1 MEHKDLFYFLKYV
14 GTDPSRLI
22 FEDDLTGIYNRRFLL
37 YYLQHKVS
45 WDSLESRPVSLLM
58 MDLDYF
64 KEINDAYGHEVG
76 DKALIWVAGLIKK
89 LSGDKGLAIRY
100 GGDEFMILLPGA
112 DKESAL
118 KTGEA
123 LIQQIHNKPLY
134 LDEVSDTLTIT
145 LSVGVASVPDDAQ
158 SDKDLIRKADT
169 ALYYAKRF
177 GRDKLASADQVA
189 LQDVFPK
196 TALHQLDKAKITG
209 RKNQLIKVAQALKK
223 FGQRQNQ
230 FLIIKG
236 ADGMGKTEFLGAIR
250 QNLPKNK
257 ICRVAV
263 SGIAHEAFRPY
274 YMITNILIELLNQQP
289 DKGEKILRGL
299 TPKETNYLSYILPH
313 LGETQDLSDQE
324 DGKAL
329 REQLFDHLI
338 HFILNLIDSRHFL
351 LLIDDMHYSDPAT
364 LFLLRRLVLLRD
376 IPIFICGTV
385 ADIRVDSVQGQPI
398 PLEYFLSAFENE
410 LNIDRLN
417 LPPLTANDIAGHFQ
431 RIFPN
436 ISLPEN
442 FEKVLAQLTQGNTLF
457 INGIL
462 RKLVLDG
469 KVTLTGQQWVVK
481 DLEDG
486 YLPSSL
492 EEIVSQKIAALDEEG
507 RKLLDHA
514 AIFGENVSLSMLT
527 GGSESMEIK
536 VQEFVDQAVTQGLI
550 SSEFKKNDE
559 IIGFLSRRVLEITY
573 GAIQEDRKQKLHG
586 RIADYQK
593 DLHDQHLLPSAA
605 TLAYHFQLSANRE
618 KARSYQE
625 SQQTYNQKIF
635 NAQEAIHYTGESLPD
650 AATGDFPLDPASLAK
665 IPGLIHLLF
674 ASVHKIKL
682 YPSGSSAI
690 LDATNQ
696 LKETIDKILADNQR
710 LNITQIEKTLMV
722 NGEPLDITEFKSTA
736 ENFMKFLSRLE
747 LTGIAFYRGLS
758 KKELTVMLESLS
770 RISRKIA
777 DRSFWKRFSRE
788 QGLFH
793 IKFKQVRYT
802 KTGGTEK
809 KATFQK
815 SGQENSDAEQTP
827 ASAELIDHKY
837 REPDEDDLIL
847 FPQLI
852 RCLLTSVNNIKFYPS
867 ESKAVSYSIEK
878 LSEALHG
885 ILLRH
890 PVLTVSQVGD
900 GLLVNGVKIDTTDFK
915 TIADSFLN
923 LLGRI
928 GLSSLTFLKTISS
941 QELTTFITAIGQLAD
956 DELNSEF
963 WQFLAM
969 KQNLSGILFD
979 QSLYEILDEPVEIGS
994 GRTGS
999 IEEPMIEDKADLSSR
1014 ITGEPEA
1021 DAPLLK
1027 PFPAKEGWVPLTE
1040 AVIEEIV
1047 QQLHDQL
1054 LKGDGKK
1061 SRQLVNQLFQG
1072 FADQTHNIRTK
1083 VITACRRL
1091 LDDLD
1096 FPSQSQWIELFS
1108 YPLLEILPE
1117 EQHVGIL
1124 KQSSLLLSRTTP
1136 HLIQFGDYER
1146 VCEIQS
1152 RLRLCWQHLQSRQSQ
1167 HVLEEE
1173 ITSIQELDLKTQEI
1187 LREDMRSQDPSRL
1200 RLSTRLLGSMGP
1212 AALPLLIEMIKKE
1225 DDLKLRQ
1232 IAAHLLGNLGPAAA
1246 KILRR
1251 ELILEGSAEER
1262 IRILDVIDNITQN
1275 LKTELA
1281 YALGDESPEVRRAA
1295 FRLAERLDNEQ
1306 VTSLLLDYANQED
1319 QSMSVFAIKS
1329 LGKLKSAGVVDALIS
1344 LIRSIKDTER
1354 LIACCRVLG
1363 QIADPA
1369 AIEPLAKIMAPG
1381 RFLSF
1386 RKKRNTRVR
1395 ATAAFALAQI
1405 DHPKVPEVL
1414 ALYVQDRDPRVRQIA
1429 RDQANLQHSSSSP

>member
-1 MEHKDLFYFLKYV
+1 MEHKDLLYFLQHV

-37 YYLQHKVS
+37 NYLQHKVL

-64 KEINDAYGHEVG
+64 KEINDTYGHDVG

-89 LSGDKGLAIRY
+89 LSGDNGLAIRY

-118 KTGEA
+118 KLGET
-123 LIQQIHNKPLY
+123 LMQTIHNERLY

-145 LSVGVASVPDDAQ
+145 ISVGVASAPDDAQ
-158 SDKDLIRKADT
+158 SDKDLIQKADT

-209 RKNQLIKVAQALKK
+209 RKTQLIKVAQALKK

-230 FLIIKG
+230 FLIING

-257 ICRVAV
+257 ICQVAV
-263 SGIAHEAFRPY
+263 NGIAYEAFRPY
-274 YMITNILIELLNQQP
+274 YLITNILIELLNQQP
-289 DKGEKILRGL
+289 DKGKKILTGL
-299 TPKETNYLSYILPH
+299 TPKETNYLSYILPQ
-313 LGETQDLSDQE
+313 LGEPQDLSDQE
-324 DGKAL
+324 DEKTL

-338 HFILNLIDSRHFL
+338 HFIFNLLDSRHFL

-364 LFLLRRLVLLRD
+364 LFLLRRLLLRRD
-376 IPIFICGTV
+376 IPLFICGTA
-385 ADIRVDSVQGQPI
+385 ADIRVDRVQGQTI
-398 PLEYFLSAFENE
+398 PLEQFLTVFEQE
-410 LNIDRLN
+410 LNIARLN
-417 LPPLTANDIAGHFQ
+417 LSPLTANDIADHFQ

-442 FEKVLAQLTQGNTLF
+442 FEKVLSQLTQGNALF

-573 GAIQEDRKQKLHG
+573 GAIQEDRKQELHG
-586 RIADYQK
+586 RIAAYQK
-593 DLHDQHLLPSAA
+593 DLHNQHLLPSAA

-618 KARSYQE
+618 KAWSYHE
-625 SQQTYNQKIF
+625 SQRIYNHKIF
-635 NAQEAIHYTGESLPD
+635 NEQEAIHYTGKSLPD
-650 AATGDFPLDPASLAK
+650 AAPRDFPLDPAGLGR

-674 ASVHKIKL
+674 ASARNIKL

-690 LDATNQ
+690 LDATKQ
-696 LKETIDKILADNQR
+696 LKETIDKILADNER
-710 LNITQIEKTLMV
+710 LNITQVEKTLMV
-722 NGEPLDITEFKSTA
+722 NGEPLDVTEFKSTA
-736 ENFMKFLSRLE
+736 ENFMKFLDRLE
-747 LTGIAFYRGLS
+747 LTGIAFYRGLREN
-758 KKELTVMLESLS
+758 ELTVMLESLS
-770 RISRKIA
+770 RISRKIT
-777 DRSFWKRFSRE
+777 DRSYWKRFSRE
-788 QGLFH
+788 QRLFH
-793 IKFKQVRYT
+793 IEFKQVRYT
-802 KTGGTEK
+802 KTRGTEK
-809 KATFQK
+809 KAKPQET
-815 SGQENSDAEQTP
+815 GQETGNAEP
-827 ASAELIDHKY
+827 MPVSAELLDHKY
-837 REPDEDDLIL
+837 RELDEEDLIRL
-847 FPQLI
+847 PQVI
-852 RCLLTSVNNIKFYPS
+852 RCLLTSANNIKFYPP
-867 ESKAVSYSIEK
+867 ESKAVSYSIEE

-885 ILLRH
+885 ILVGH
-890 PVLTVSQVGD
+890 PVLTLSQVGD

-941 QELTTFITAIGQLAD
+941 QELTTFITAIGQFAD

-979 QSLYEILDEPVEIGS
+979 QSLYEILDEPVDIGS
-994 GRTGS
+994 DPTES
-999 IEEPMIEDKADLSSR
+999 IKEPMVEDNIDLSSR
-1014 ITGEPEA
+1014 ITVKPEV
-1021 DAPLLK
+1021 DASISKSLQ
-1027 PFPAKEGWVPLTE
+1027 AKQSSVPLTE
-1040 AVIEEIV
+1040 AVIESIV
-1047 QQLHDQL
+1047 QQLHDQF

-1061 SRQLVNQLFQG
+1061 SRQLVNRLFQG
-1072 FADQTHNIRTK
+1072 FADQTHNIRIQ
-1083 VITACRRL
+1083 VITACSRL

-1096 FPSQSQWIELFS
+1096 FASQSQWIELLS
-1108 YPLLEILPE
+1108 DPLLKILPE
-1117 EQHVGIL
+1117 EQHVDIL
-1124 KQSSLLLSRTTP
+1124 KQTSLLLSGTTA

-1146 VCEIQS
+1146 ACGIHS
-1152 RLRLCWQHLQSRQSQ
+1152 RLRLRWQQLQSPQDQ
-1167 HVLEEE
+1167 HAREEE
-1173 ITSIQELDLKTQEI
+1173 ITSIQELDLKTQGI
-1187 LREDMRSQDPSRL
+1187 LREDMKSQDPSRL
-1200 RLSTRLLGSMGP
+1200 RLSTRLLGSLGS
-1212 AALPLLIEMIKKE
+1212 AALPVLIEIIKKE

-1232 IAAHLLGNLGPAAA
+1232 IAAHLLGNLGPVAT
-1246 KILRR
+1246 KILMR
-1251 ELILEGSAEER
+1251 ELILGGFAEER
-1262 IRILDVIDNITQN
+1262 VRILDVIDNITQN

-1295 FRLAERLDNEQ
+1295 FRLAERLDNED

-1319 QSMSVFAIKS
+1319 QSLSVFAIKS
-1329 LGKLKSAGVVDALIS
+1329 LGKLKSMGAVDALIS
-1344 LIRSIKDTER
+1344 LLKSTQDTER

-1369 AIEPLAKIMAPG
+1369 AIEPLTKIMAPG
-1381 RFLSF
+1381 GFLSF

-1395 ATAAFALAQI
+1395 AIAAFALAQI
-1405 DHPKVPEVL
+1405 DHPKVAEVF

-1429 RDQANLQHSSSSP
+1429 RDQVKLHHSSSSR

>member
-1 MEHKDLFYFLKYV
+1 MEHKDLLYFLQHV

-37 YYLQHKVS
+37 NYLQHKVS
-45 WDSLESRPVSLLM
+45 WDSLEGRPVSLLM

-64 KEINDAYGHEVG
+64 KEINDTYGHDVG
-76 DKALIWVAGLIKK
+76 DKTLIWVAELVKK

-118 KTGEA
+118 KVGEA
-123 LIQQIHNKPLY
+123 LMQQIHNERFY
-134 LDEVSDTLTIT
+134 LDEVGDDLNITI
-145 LSVGVASVPDDAQ
+145 SVGIASAPDDAQ
-158 SDKDLIRKADT
+158 SGKDLIRKADT

-177 GRDKLASADQVA
+177 GRDRLASAEQVA

-209 RKNQLIKVAQALKK
+209 RKTQLIKVAQALKK
-223 FGQRQNQ
+223 FGRRQNQ

-250 QNLPKNK
+250 QSLPKNN
-257 ICRVAV
+257 ICQVAV
-263 SGIAHEAFRPY
+263 NGIAHEAFHPY

-289 DKGEKILRGL
+289 DKGERVLTGL
-299 TPKETNYLSYILPH
+299 TPKETKYLSYILPQ
-313 LGETQDLSDQE
+313 LGKPQDLSDQE
-324 DGKAL
+324 DEKTL
-329 REQLFDHLI
+329 REHLFDHLI
-338 HFILNLIDSRHFL
+338 HFILNLLDSRHFF

-364 LFLLRRLVLLRD
+364 LFLLRRLLLRRD
-376 IPIFICGTV
+376 IPLFICGTA
-385 ADIRVDSVQGQPI
+385 ADIRIDNVQGQTI
-398 PLEYFLSAFENE
+398 PLEQFLAAFEQE
-410 LNIDRLN
+410 LSISRLN
-417 LPPLTANDIAGHFQ
+417 LSPLTSNDIADHFQ

-436 ISLPEN
+436 IFLPEN
-442 FEKVLAQLTQGNTLF
+442 FEKTLAQLTQGNVLF

-469 KVTLTGQQWVVK
+469 KVTLSGQQWVVN

-507 RKLLDHA
+507 RRLLDHA
-514 AIFGENVSLSMLT
+514 AMFGENVSLSMLT
-527 GGSESMEIK
+527 GGSKSMEIK

-573 GAIQEDRKQKLHG
+573 GAIQDDRKQELHG
-586 RIADYQK
+586 RIAAYQK
-593 DLHDQHLLPSAA
+593 DLHNQHLLPSAA

-625 SQQTYNQKIF
+625 SQQIYNHKIF
-635 NAQEAIHYTGESLPD
+635 NAKEAIHYTGESLPD
-650 AATGDFPLDPASLAK
+650 AAPGDFPLNPASLAQ

-674 ASVHKIKL
+674 ASVRNIKL

-690 LDATNQ
+690 LDATQQ
-696 LKETIDKILADNQR
+696 LKETIDKILADNER
-710 LNITQIEKTLMV
+710 LNITQVEKTLMV
-722 NGEPLDITEFKSTA
+722 NGEPLDVAEFKSIA
-736 ENFMKFLSRLE
+736 ENFVKFLSRLE
-747 LTGIAFYRGLS
+747 LTGIAFYRGLRE
-758 KKELTVMLESLS
+758 KELTVMLESLN
-770 RISRKIA
+770 RISRKIT
-777 DRSFWKRFSRE
+777 DRNFWKRFSRE
-788 QGLFH
+788 HRLFH
-793 IKFKQVRYT
+793 IEFKQVRYT
-802 KTGGTEK
+802 TTRGTEK
-809 KATFQK
+809 RANHLET
-815 SGQENSDAEQTP
+815 GQENGNTEP
-827 ASAELIDHKY
+827 MPVSAELLDHKY
-837 REPDEDDLIL
+837 REPDEEDLIQL
-847 FPQLI
+847 PQVI
-852 RCLLTSVNNIKFYPS
+852 RCLLTSANNIKFYPP
-867 ESKAVSYSIEK
+867 ESKAVSYSIEE

-885 ILLRH
+885 ILVRH
-890 PVLTVSQVGD
+890 PVLTLSQVGD

-915 TIADSFLN
+915 TMADSFLK
-923 LLGRI
+923 LLGKI

-941 QELTTFITAIGQLAD
+941 QELTTFIAAIGQFAD

-979 QSLYEILDEPVEIGS
+979 QSLYEILEEPVEIGS
-994 GRTGS
+994 DPTRP
-999 IEEPMIEDKADLSSR
+999 IEDPMIQDDADLASR
-1014 ITGEPEA
+1014 ITVEPEV
-1021 DAPLLK
+1021 DAPISKSLQ
-1027 PFPAKEGWVPLTE
+1027 AKEDSAALTE
-1040 AVIEEIV
+1040 AVIESIV
-1047 QQLHDQL
+1047 QQLHDQF

-1061 SRQLVNQLFQG
+1061 SRQLVNRLFQG

-1083 VITACRRL
+1083 VITACSRL

-1096 FPSQSQWIELFS
+1096 FASQSQWIELLS
-1108 YPLLEILPE
+1108 DPLLGILPE
-1117 EQHVGIL
+1117 EQHFDIL
-1124 KQSSLLLSRTTP
+1124 KQTSLLLYRTTA
-1136 HLIQFGDYER
+1136 HLIQFSDYER
-1146 VCEIQS
+1146 ACRIHS
-1152 RLRLCWQHLQSRQSQ
+1152 GLHLRWQQLQSLQDQPVR
-1167 HVLEEE
+1167 EEE
-1173 ITSIQELDLKTQEI
+1173 ITFIQELDPKTQRI
-1187 LREDMRSQDPSRL
+1187 LREDMKSRDPSRL

-1212 AALPLLIEMIKKE
+1212 AALPVLIEIVKKE

-1232 IAAHLLGNLGPAAA
+1232 IAAHLLGNLGPVAT
-1246 KILRR
+1246 KILKR
-1251 ELILEGSAEER
+1251 EVILEGFAEER
-1262 IRILDVIDNITQN
+1262 VRILDVIDNITQN
-1275 LKTELA
+1275 LKTELT

-1295 FRLAERLDNEQ
+1295 FRLAERLNNED

-1329 LGKLKSAGVVDALIS
+1329 LGKLKSTGVVDALIF
-1344 LIRSIKDTER
+1344 LMRSTQDTER
-1354 LIACCRVLG
+1354 LTACCRVLG
-1363 QIADPA
+1363 QLADPA

-1381 RFLSF
+1381 GFLSF

-1405 DHPKVPEVL
+1405 NHPKVAKVL
-1414 ALYVQDRDPRVRQIA
+1414 ASYVEDRDPRVRQIA
-1429 RDQANLQHSSSSP
+1429 RDQVNPQNSSSSR